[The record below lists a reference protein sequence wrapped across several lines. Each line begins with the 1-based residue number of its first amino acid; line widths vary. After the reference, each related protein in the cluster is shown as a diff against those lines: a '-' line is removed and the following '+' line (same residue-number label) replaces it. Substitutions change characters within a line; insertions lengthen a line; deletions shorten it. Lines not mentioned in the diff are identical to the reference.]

1 MGEQQ
6 KTKQSARWWP
16 TWAASQAEPEIKH
29 ATLES
34 GVREAC
40 FRFQHCVHWS
50 LEATIMSPLQNHH
63 LKLEIVRNSSC
74 LSLKKKLVEPFYLLF
89 STSAFNKLSLKAFT
103 MSQCA
108 VKV

>member
-1 MGEQQ
+1 MGVQQ

-16 TWAASQAEPEIKH
+16 TWAASQAEPEIKN

-40 FRFQHCVHWS
+40 FRFQHGVHWS

-63 LKLEIVRNSSC
+63 LKLEIVRNSSF
-74 LSLKKKLVEPFYLLF
+74 LS
-89 STSAFNKLSLKAFT
+89 SNKEI
-103 MSQCA
+103 
-108 VKV
+108 VP

>member
-1 MGEQQ
+1 MGVQQ

-16 TWAASQAEPEIKH
+16 TWAASQAQPEIKH

-50 LEATIMSPLQNHH
+50 LEATNVSITEPPLEAGN
-63 LKLEIVRNSSC
+63 
-74 LSLKKKLVEPFYLLF
+74 
-89 STSAFNKLSLKAFT
+89 
-103 MSQCA
+103 CA
-108 VKV
+108 K